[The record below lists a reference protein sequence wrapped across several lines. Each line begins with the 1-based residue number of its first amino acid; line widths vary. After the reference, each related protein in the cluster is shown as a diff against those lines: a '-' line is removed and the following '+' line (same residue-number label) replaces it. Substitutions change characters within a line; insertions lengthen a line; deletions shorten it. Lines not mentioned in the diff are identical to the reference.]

1 MGMDFSGFGWLRMGA
16 LLRVMAAGLGAG
28 TRRAEAAGPEVL
40 AKGEA
45 IYRKLCIECHGEK
58 GVGVDDKYKEPLY
71 GDRSLASLTRRID
84 KTMPEDEA
92 ELCVGED
99 AAAVAA
105 YIYEAFYSPQ
115 SRAGQDAPP
124 GPG

>member
-1 MGMDFSGFGWLRMGA
+1 MGMIYPGPMLLKFGF
-16 LLRVMAAGLGAG
+16 LLLAMAAGSVVELQ
-28 TRRAEAAGPEVL
+28 AEAVSGEVL
-40 AKGEA
+40 MKGEA

>member
-1 MGMDFSGFGWLRMGA
+1 MIYPGQMLLKFGF
-16 LLRVMAAGLGAG
+16 LLLAMAAGSVVEL
-28 TRRAEAAGPEVL
+28 RAEGVSGEVL
-40 AKGEA
+40 VKGEA

-58 GVGVDDKYKEPLY
+58 GVGVDDKYKEALY

-84 KTMPEDEA
+84 KTIPEDEA